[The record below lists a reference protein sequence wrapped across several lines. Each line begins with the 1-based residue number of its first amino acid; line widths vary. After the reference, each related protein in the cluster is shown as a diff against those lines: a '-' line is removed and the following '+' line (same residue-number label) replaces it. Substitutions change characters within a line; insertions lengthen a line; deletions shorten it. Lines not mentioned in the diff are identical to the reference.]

1 LTIRHELGITVPLVL
16 AGFYRYQYLVARRE
30 GGESPTELFWSDVPL
45 ILIVLGWLAL
55 SVQALLAHPP
65 G

>member
-1 LTIRHELGITVPLVL
+1 MTIRHELGITVPLVL